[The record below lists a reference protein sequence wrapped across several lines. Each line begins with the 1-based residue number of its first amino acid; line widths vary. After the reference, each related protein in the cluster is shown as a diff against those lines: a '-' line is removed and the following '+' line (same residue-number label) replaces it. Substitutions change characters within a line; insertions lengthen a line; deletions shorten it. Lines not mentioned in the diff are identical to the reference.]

1 MPQPKSAKATRETPS
16 ARMPSARTSPS
27 ARTRGRP
34 PKEGALS
41 GAERARRYRE
51 KQKAAGLIKRYVVTD
66 NNEPRLAEDLDYWIA
81 NNKRI
86 GELLSQ
92 ANSERDYL
100 KGEVERLH
108 RENDSLLA
116 RSKEAERYSA
126 IKEKE
131 LIVARQQASR
141 TQDALPSPLP
151 LPITKLPPSP
161 RRALP
166 VTAEE
171 KTVSLPR
178 IPAKTPESIVRD
190 LKQSEKILL
199 RKRAQIEKLEN
210 EAAAIEKGFRETVAA
225 CKNL

>member
-1 MPQPKSAKATRETPS
+1 MPQPKSAKAPRETPS
-16 ARMPSARTSPS
+16 ARTSPP
-27 ARTRGRP
+27 RGRGRP

-41 GAERARRYRE
+41 SAERARRYRE

-66 NNEPRLAEDLDYWIA
+66 NNEPSLAEDLDYWIA

-108 RENDSLLA
+108 RENASLLA
-116 RSKEAERYSA
+116 RSKEAEKYSA

-131 LIVARQQASR
+131 LILTRQQASR
-141 TQDALPSPLP
+141 TQEALAAPSPLP
-151 LPITKLPPSP
+151 LSVTQPPPSP
-161 RRALP
+161 RRSLP

-171 KTVSLPR
+171 KNVSLPR
-178 IPAKTPESIVRD
+178 IPSKTPEFIVRG

-199 RKRAQIEKLEN
+199 RKRAQIEKLKN

-225 CKNL
+225 CKTL

>member
-1 MPQPKSAKATRETPS
+1 MPQPKSAKSPRETPS
-16 ARMPSARTSPS
+16 ARMPS

-41 GAERARRYRE
+41 GAERARRYRK

-66 NNEPRLAEDLDYWIA
+66 NNAPSLAEDLDYWIA

-86 GELLSQ
+86 GELLSK

-108 RENDSLLA
+108 RENESLWA

-131 LIVARQQASR
+131 LIVARQEASR
-141 TQDALPSPLP
+141 TQEALAAPSPLP
-151 LPITKLPPSP
+151 LPVTKLPPSS

-166 VTAEE
+166 VTTEE
-171 KTVSLPR
+171 KNVSLPR

-190 LKQSEKILL
+190 LKQSEKVLL
-199 RKRAQIEKLEN
+199 RKRAQIEKLKN

-225 CKNL
+225 CKDL